1 MASLRPCVSSLRLDR
16 PDSGSNVIPRRAR
29 PGLSRPHDATQ
40 LMIARY
46 RDPGDRCVQRGDGP
60 IARYRP
66 RSLGV
71 HSVSS
76 ERDLSIGAVGS

>member
-29 PGLSRPHDATQ
+29 PDLAGPRPHHCDTA
-40 LMIARY
+40 
-46 RDPGDRCVQRGDGP
+46 DGCERAP
-60 IARYRP
+60 HNL